1 MSYETRAYDK
11 PNNNGFPPDP
21 VVVLVATGTHDV
33 SRLVHLLRG
42 APPVIEQIS
51 LGDQVLTQ
59 VRQHAG
65 GRAALAL
72 LKAHGGADFTQPDE
86 QQLASSLGHCRSCD
100 RTICTLSADDPCS
113 GCCECSGGGIC
124 LDLIEAAVTAVEKTM
139 AALAALSPEE
149 RHENAQHGQS
159 DAERI
164 ALAALRA
171 ADEVV
176 R

>member
-1 MSYETRAYDK
+1 MTA
-11 PNNNGFPPDP
+11 PGI
-21 VVVLVATGTHDV
+21 
-33 SRLVHLLRG
+33 RG
-42 APPVIEQIS
+42 AIADELDWIAADVERRSDNVPMSRDGRGIEKVGTLREIAE
-51 LGDQVLTQ
+51 
-59 VRQHAG
+59 RIRA
-65 GRAALAL
+65 RAADLRNEPATPTRL
-72 LKAHGGADFTQPDE
+72 R
-86 QQLASSLGHCRSCD
+86 GHCRTCD
-100 RTICTLSADDPCS
+100 RTVCSLSADDPCP

-149 RHENAQHGQS
+149 RHENAQYGQS